1 MLQKTFWAAA
11 LLCTVLGSEASN
23 PGLKGR
29 ITGKALEE
37 VNKIGLDVL
46 KSRLK
51 EMTIPDQAGQ
61 YRMSWMMTAY
71 YEVSGIQI
79 QDLQIPESS
88 MRFIPGK
95 GIELSIKN
103 TIMKITGRWTAKL
116 WFMNPGGSFD
126 VFVSGLS
133 LSSVLGATR
142 DDSGR
147 PSVREGSCSTTIGEL
162 RVTFKD
168 GMSWLYNLF
177 RKSLER
183 PLRDLLY
190 SKSCAAVRK
199 MITDLD
205 QILRTMPVSV
215 QIDQSAVFDYS
226 LLEAPLITDQ
236 YSELDFKGEFY
247 SSKHARD
254 PNFSPAPFSMPD
266 QTGQML
272 YFGLSES
279 FFNSAAFAYFTSG
292 VMQVNLT
299 QNKIPLNSPILLKT
313 DDFENL
319 IPEIPRQYPHLGMM
333 LQLSARKQPLLT
345 CLPGSLHLTGHGYIR
360 ASAILPNATL
370 APLFEIDLDT
380 VIKGQVMISGQK
392 LNGSLDL
399 DSFRLSL
406 VHSDVGPL
414 EVDTLQ
420 AMLSEVLQI
429 LVLPEVNKILSR
441 GFLLPTINGL
451 TLVNPSV
458 TVLKGLVIFGADGH
472 FSV

>member
-319 IPEIPRQYPHLGMM
+319 IPE
-333 LQLSARKQPLLT
+333 
-345 CLPGSLHLTGHGYIR
+345 
-360 ASAILPNATL
+360 
-370 APLFEIDLDT
+370 DT